1 MDGIVTRKDAIAA
14 GLKAYFTGKPCKRGH
29 IAKRYTANFTCSTCF
44 AESLPK
50 YEDKRKAWFAA
61 NAERRKA
68 EAKVYRETNKPRILE
83 KKRRYRAENPDKCRK
98 TAQNWNKNNRE
109 KRNELSRLWRKANKD
124 FMLDMK
130 AKRRAEFLNRIPAW
144 LTDEDRSI
152 IRQKYRLAA
161 ELSRTIGVQ
170 WHVDHIIPLCGKT
183 VSGLHVP
190 SNLQVI
196 PAKENMSK
204 GNRIDAL
211 CLQLTNLET

>member
-1 MDGIVTRKDAIAA
+1 MDGIVSRKDAIAT
-14 GLKAYFTGKPCKRGH
+14 GLKTYFTGKPCKRGH
-29 IAKRYTANFTCSTCF
+29 IAKRFTANFTCSTCF
-44 AESLPK
+44 VESLPK

-68 EAKVYRETNKPRILE
+68 EAKVYREANKPRILE
-83 KKRRYRAENPDKCRK
+83 KNRRYRAENPDKCRK
-98 TAQNWNKNNRE
+98 TRQNWDENNRAR
-109 KRNELSRLWRKANKD
+109 RNELSRLWREANKD
-124 FMLDMK
+124 FMLDTK

-161 ELSRTIGVQ
+161 ELSRTTGVQ